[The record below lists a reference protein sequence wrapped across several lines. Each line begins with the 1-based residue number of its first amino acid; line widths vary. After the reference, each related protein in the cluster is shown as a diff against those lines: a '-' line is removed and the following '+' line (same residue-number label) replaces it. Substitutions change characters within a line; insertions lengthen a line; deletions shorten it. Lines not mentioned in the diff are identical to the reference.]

1 MLHLAVRRHVVHLH
15 VVPVAHVATH
25 AEPAAVLQLAVQD
38 AVKVRQ
44 TRRRA
49 LVATKWKVVR
59 QFANC

>member
-1 MLHLAVRRHVVHLH
+1 VLRLAVHLH
-15 VVPVAHVATH
+15 VVPVARDAMH
-25 AEPAAVLQLAVQD
+25 AVVVVVLHLAVQH

-44 TRRRA
+44 TKRRA